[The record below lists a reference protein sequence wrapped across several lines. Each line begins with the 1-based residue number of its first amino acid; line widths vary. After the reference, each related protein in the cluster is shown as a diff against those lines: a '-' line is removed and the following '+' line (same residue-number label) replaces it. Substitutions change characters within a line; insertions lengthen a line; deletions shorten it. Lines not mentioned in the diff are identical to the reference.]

1 MVNWLRQILALSVI
15 FSYEW
20 RKWCI
25 FAVTDHF
32 LISEIGAGATEMPK
46 VSNIQMWNMK
56 VNFNMKNCHEEH
68 GLLNCNAVQF
78 RERAQHFGG

>member
-1 MVNWLRQILALSVI
+1 VQRHSLFFLRIPLLRQILAASVI

-25 FAVTDHF
+25 FAIIYHF

-46 VSNIQMWNMK
+46 VSNIQMWNVK
-56 VNFNMKNCHEEH
+56 VNFDKKNCHEEH
-68 GLLNCNAVQF
+68 GLLNCNAV
-78 RERAQHFGG
+78 